1 MSPDLYVCHFDF
13 SDLQINR
20 LICDCNLKWM
30 IKWMANMKSKGRNL
44 SVLGRCEFPFAVKG
58 EKIMDLNKK
67 EMVCGKNNCKIQI
80 FHPKEKN
87 NSL

>member
-1 MSPDLYVCHFDF
+1 
-13 SDLQINR
+13 
-20 LICDCNLKWM
+20 
-30 IKWMANMKSKGRNL
+30 MKSKGRSL
-44 SVLGRCEFPFAVKG
+44 SVLGRCELPFAVKG

-67 EMVCGKNNCKIQI
+67 EMVCGKNNCKIQT